1 MIISSRHRRVNSVDS
16 VIHSLEV
23 GDGPENS
30 GSWLITMADAV
41 TDEIGDF
48 VETLHDQLIELED
61 MILDQQIPAR
71 GELALLRKQLIVLR
85 RYMAPQRDVFSR
97 LSIEKLPWMS
107 DSDRISLVEI
117 SERLSRRLE
126 DLDSSISRTAVIA
139 DEITSMMADAM
150 NRRTYTM
157 SLMAMLFLPTTF
169 LTGLFGV
176 NLGGIPGNEFPYG
189 FAIFC
194 FSLFF
199 LIVIVAWWL
208 KRSRW
213 L

>member
-1 MIISSRHRRVNSVDS
+1 
-16 VIHSLEV
+16 
-23 GDGPENS
+23 
-30 GSWLITMADAV
+30 
-41 TDEIGDF
+41 
-48 VETLHDQLIELED
+48 

-157 SLMAMLFLPTTF
+157 SLMAMLFCPRPFDRTIW
-169 LTGLFGV
+169 G
-176 NLGGIPGNEFPYG
+176 
-189 FAIFC
+189 
-194 FSLFF
+194 
-199 LIVIVAWWL
+199 
-208 KRSRW
+208 
-213 L
+213 